1 MHGEGAGRLHGEG
14 ARLPTVLPLILMS
27 TISTVYEPPPPYGI
41 HWAEARSEAGTVPPS
56 TWRGLG
62 LGLGLR

>member
-1 MHGEGAGRLHGEG
+1 MHGEGAGRVHGEGAACVHGEG

-56 TWRGLG
+56 TWC
-62 LGLGLR
+62 